1 MVYFNKS
8 ALDSRSLSPSNNR
21 PYNIRFYGQSSN
33 GSCSTNGTSTTDI
46 DIHSTAPVPGSLTN
60 GTVYIGTNLT
70 ENMCGI
76 NIIASPENII
86 YNSTIVVTYG
96 KNPTSEI
103 LREEYD
109 YYNVMCLRNRT
120 VEQQLEGSKIDV
132 FYRAPGKDFKS
143 KSLVFFYFLI
153 ANNHIEVFHL
163 D

>member
-1 MVYFNKS
+1 
-8 ALDSRSLSPSNNR
+8 
-21 PYNIRFYGQSSN
+21 
-33 GSCSTNGTSTTDI
+33 
-46 DIHSTAPVPGSLTN
+46 
-60 GTVYIGTNLT
+60 
-70 ENMCGI
+70 MCGI

-143 KSLVFFYFLI
+143 KSLVLSFS
-153 ANNHIEVFHL
+153 NSQ
-163 D
+163 